1 MKARAIWMVL
11 AGLALTALIAGGV
24 VWWRHAYKQV
34 EEEIDLPRTGEINW
48 NPLYVLG
55 LALKKDGLQVQ
66 SRQRLLGGS
75 SGLGRRDTVV
85 LYGDPQQLD
94 AAESREL
101 LAWVA
106 AGGHLVMRTSQPQP
120 FEDLRSTPLF
130 DALGLVP
137 IEPDQGSDEDEND
150 EDVRS
155 TCTAMY
161 VPGQES
167 HVEFCGGRRFV
178 LSETG
183 PLRSW
188 GDPEHGYVYA
198 RIAHGRGHVDV
209 AAELDFL
216 DNDSIDDVPHVA
228 LARQIL
234 APNYRAGTVHL
245 IYAGALPSIWE
256 LLLQRAWMAWVPML
270 LVLLGW
276 LWRRTQR
283 FGPLLP
289 SPSAERRSLLE
300 HIVASG
306 QHAWRYGYGHVL
318 HAAAREAFLTRLRR
332 RDPQAA
338 ALEGEVQVAQIAQRL
353 QCSPAEIRA
362 ALATPVARDANAF
375 RTRIATLIRLRNQL

>member
-1 MKARAIWMVL
+1 MKARAVWMVL
-11 AGLALTALIAGGV
+11 AGLAVAALVAGGV
-24 VWWRHAYKQV
+24 VWWKHNYKQV
-34 EEEIDLPRTGEINW
+34 EEEIELPRTGEIIW

-94 AAESREL
+94 AAESRQL

-120 FEDLRSTPLF
+120 FDDLRPTPLF
-130 DALGLVP
+130 DALGVAL
-137 IEPDQGSDEDEND
+137 IEPDRGSDEDE
-150 EDVRS
+150 EDARS

-167 HVEFCGGRRFV
+167 HVEFCGGRQFV
-178 LSETG
+178 LTGAG

-188 GDPEHGYVYA
+188 GDPESGYVYA
-198 RIAHGRGHVDV
+198 RVVHGRGHVDV

-216 DNDSIDDVPHVA
+216 RNDSIDDVPHVA

-256 LLLQRAWMAWVPML
+256 LLLQRAWMAWLPML

-353 QCSPAEIRA
+353 QCSPAEIRD